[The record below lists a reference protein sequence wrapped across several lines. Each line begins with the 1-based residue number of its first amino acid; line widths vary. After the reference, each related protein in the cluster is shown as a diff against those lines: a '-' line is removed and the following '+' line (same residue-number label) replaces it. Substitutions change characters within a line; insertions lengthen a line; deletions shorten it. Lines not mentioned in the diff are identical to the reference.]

1 MDNIPAAQRITRLE
15 TPAQPPPIIAILRPF
30 QHFAASEASSGLLL
44 LLCTAVALAWANSPW
59 AATYNSF
66 WETPLSIGLGAGG
79 LTKSLLLWIDD
90 GLMALFFLVVGLEI
104 KREVL
109 VGELASPRQAVLPV
123 AAAGGG
129 MLVPAGLY
137 AAFNWG
143 GPGLI
148 GWGIPMAT
156 DIAFSLGVLALLGS
170 RVPTTLKIFL
180 TALAIVDDIGAVLVI
195 TVFYSH
201 AIAWPALLVAAGF
214 MVALVVANRLG
225 VGRPLVYLIL
235 GAGLWLAIL
244 ESGIHATVAGVLLA
258 LTIPARTRIRPTE
271 FLAKS
276 RAILEEFARA
286 GGLEE
291 TPLINETRQ
300 AAVQTLE
307 TVCEQVEAPLQR
319 LEHGLHPWVV
329 YGIMPLFALANAGVT
344 LGSGAGAALTQPVA
358 WGILAG
364 LVVGKPLGIT
374 LATGAAVRLGLAHL
388 PTGTTWR
395 QIIGVAC
402 LGGIG
407 FTMSLFIAGLAFGES
422 EVLATAKIGIL
433 AASVL
438 AGVAGWLIL
447 RGSRGEPAVDPA

>member
-1 MDNIPAAQRITRLE
+1 
-15 TPAQPPPIIAILRPF
+15 
-30 QHFAASEASSGLLL
+30 
-44 LLCTAVALAWANSPW
+44 
-59 AATYNSF
+59 
-66 WETPLSIGLGAGG
+66 
-79 LTKSLLLWIDD
+79 
-90 GLMALFFLVVGLEI
+90 
-104 KREVL
+104 
-109 VGELASPRQAVLPV
+109 
-123 AAAGGG
+123 

-137 AAFNWG
+137 AALNWG

-170 RVPTTLKIFL
+170 RVATTLKIFL

-201 AIAWPALLVAAGF
+201 AIAWPALVVAGGF
-214 MVALVVANRLG
+214 LGALIIANRLG
-225 VGRPLVYLIL
+225 VGRPLIYLIL

-258 LTIPARTRIRPTE
+258 LTIPARTRIRPDE

-276 RAILEEFARA
+276 RAILDEFARA
-286 GGLEE
+286 GGPEE
-291 TPLINETRQ
+291 TPLTNETRQ

-329 YGIMPLFALANAGVT
+329 FGIMPLFALANAGVA
-344 LGSGAGAALTQPVA
+344 LSSGAAALTQPVTL
-358 WGILAG
+358 GVLAG
-364 LVVGKPLGIT
+364 LVIGKPLGIS
-374 LATGAAVRLGLAHL
+374 LATWAAVRLGLGRL
-388 PTGTTWR
+388 PDGTTWR
-395 QIIGVAC
+395 QILGVAC

-407 FTMSLFIAGLAFGES
+407 FTMSLFIAGLAFGEGD
-422 EVLATAKIGIL
+422 LLDTAKIGIL

-438 AGVAGWLIL
+438 AGIAGALIL
-447 RGSRGEPAVDPA
+447 RGGRGQPPAESAAAQ

>member
-1 MDNIPAAQRITRLE
+1 MDNTPAARRITGLD
-15 TPAQPPPIIAILRPF
+15 TPTQPPPIVAILRPF
-30 QHFAASEASSGLLL
+30 QQFAASEASSGLLL
-44 LLCTAVALAWANSPW
+44 LSCTAVALAWANSPW
-59 AATYNSF
+59 AATYFSF
-66 WETPLSIGLGAGG
+66 WETPLSLGWGAGA
-79 LTKSLLLWIDD
+79 LTKSLVVWIDD

-123 AAAGGG
+123 AAAVGG

-148 GWGIPMAT
+148 GWGVPMAT

-201 AIAWPALLVAAGF
+201 GIAWPALILAGGF
-214 MVALVVANRLG
+214 MGALVVANRLG
-225 VGRPLVYLIL
+225 AARPLVYLIL

-258 LTIPARTRIRPTE
+258 LTVPARTRIQAAE

-276 RAILEEFARA
+276 RAILEAFARA
-286 GGLEE
+286 GGPEE
-291 TPLINETRQ
+291 TPLTNETRQ

-307 TVCEQVEAPLQR
+307 RVCEQVQTPLQR

-329 YGIMPLFALANAGVT
+329 FGIMPLFALANAGVA
-344 LGSGAGAALTQPVA
+344 LGSGAVAALTQPVTL
-358 WGILAG
+358 GILAG
-364 LVVGKPLGIT
+364 LVLGKPLGIS
-374 LATGAAVRLGLAHL
+374 LATWVAVRLGLTHL
-388 PTGTTWR
+388 PAGTTWR

-407 FTMSLFIAGLAFGES
+407 FTMSLFIAGLAFGEGDL
-422 EVLATAKIGIL
+422 LAMAKIGIL

-447 RGSRGEPAVDPA
+447 RGGQAASPEAE